1 MADYSDYKE
10 CTDCVHYELCLH
22 QEKFLIEHNRKDLI
36 RRYGFGLSEPEI
48 CCNFRDRSRFVE
60 LPYPL
65 KPRDKVWYILE
76 GLGEI
81 DLKNYD
87 IKSGDCAVGNVPDTV
102 IEVGTWG
109 FWVNQLS
116 ERNEDYLVPD
126 DCDFISWG
134 EIGKTYFLTKE
145 AAEQALKEREGGA

>member
-60 LPYPL
+60 LKSAEWIEDEDMYGDPIFRCSNCEARFVLEEGTPEDNEYYYCPTCGAKMTL
-65 KPRDKVWYILE
+65 KGCEEND
-76 GLGEI
+76 
-81 DLKNYD
+81 
-87 IKSGDCAVGNVPDTV
+87 
-102 IEVGTWG
+102 
-109 FWVNQLS
+109 
-116 ERNEDYLVPD
+116 
-126 DCDFISWG
+126 
-134 EIGKTYFLTKE
+134 
-145 AAEQALKEREGGA
+145 

>member
-1 MADYSDYKE
+1 MASCK
-10 CTDCVHYELCLH
+10 DCMYVEVCPFKHYRCENDRM
-22 QEKFLIEHNRKDLI
+22 EKRCGYFKDSSL
-36 RRYGFGLSEPEI
+36 
-48 CCNFRDRSRFVE
+48 FVE
-60 LPYPL
+60 LPYPI

-81 DLKNYD
+81 DLKNLD

-102 IEVGTWG
+102 IEVGTCG

-126 DCDFISWG
+126 DCDFISWD

-145 AAEQALKEREGGA
+145 AAEQALKLKERGENAK